1 MIADIETTVS
11 AATVQPEPPVRKTV
25 LIIED
30 DLVFRDLLGMHIS
43 RAGYKVLLAEDAV
56 TGGRM
61 LLASRPDLLLLDI
74 LLPYLGGLE
83 LLEMMRQ
90 DPNLARTPVVC
101 VTSMHDEPTYMKA
114 TELGVAAFLTKPVR
128 VEELLGALTRVM
140 EAAHPSSTDQEHDH
154 G

>member
-1 MIADIETTVS
+1 MIADTETTAS
-11 AATVQPEPPVRKTV
+11 AAMGQPELSVRKTV

-30 DLVFRDLLGMHIS
+30 DVVFRDLLGMHIS

-61 LLASRPDLLLLDI
+61 LLAFRPDLLVLDI

-90 DPNLARTPVVC
+90 EPNVAQTPVVC
-101 VTSMHDEPTYMKA
+101 VTSMRDEATYMKA
-114 TELGVAAFLTKPVR
+114 TELGVTAFLTKPVR
-128 VEELLGALTRVM
+128 VEELLATLTKVM
-140 EAAHPSSTDQEHDH
+140 EAAHPSSTD
-154 G
+154 